1 MSWRSS
7 KQDMVVDSTTEVEY
21 IAASEAGKEGVWVK
35 NFVSDL
41 GVVQSVSNPLDLY
54 CDNSGAIVQV
64 KEPQNYRKTQHIL
77 RRFNLIRDI
86 VERGDVNICK
96 VQIDSNVSDPLTKPL
111 PRPKH
116 AAHISSKGIQC
127 LND

>member
-1 MSWRSS
+1 M
-7 KQDMVVDSTTEVEY
+7 
-21 IAASEAGKEGVWVK
+21 K
-35 NFVSDL
+35 NFISDL
-41 GVVQSVSNPLDLY
+41 GVVEGASNPLDLY

-64 KEPQNYRKTQHIL
+64 KEPQNHHKTQHIL
-77 RRFNLIRDI
+77 RHFNIICDI

-96 VQIDSNVSDPLTKPL
+96 VHTDANVADPLTKPL

-116 AAHISSKGIQC
+116 EAHMSSMGIRC